1 MNNNGQVQS
10 AHVLSIGEILMRLLE
25 GVRKYWNII
34 PIFAC
39 IGCCI
44 MVIYT
49 YKNYVP
55 MYSAS
60 ATFTISP
67 SANDIASFSA
77 VNSSQ
82 LEAAFPY
89 IITSP
94 PLTNAVTEDLELGY
108 MPGTVTATAIE
119 NTNLFTI
126 TATASDYQLAYDLL
140 KSVINNFP
148 DVAEYIV
155 GNTEMVLVVPPSASS
170 EPVNI
175 VTYRI
180 RTLIGTG
187 IGIIACLG
195 LILFLE
201 MFNVTVRK
209 PDDIQTLLNN
219 ERLGA
224 VIKVVNKKSSNSS
237 RVVSIDAKHV
247 DSRYKESI
255 YSIRN
260 TIIKKCKAK
269 SLNSFLIT
277 STGAGE
283 GKTTLSSNLAI
294 SFKKKNL
301 RTIIIDCD
309 LRNPSLRRQFNL
321 PLDDNSLGI
330 VDVITG
336 VCNLEDAI
344 VRLKKSGLYVLPGTR
359 SVGNAAELMSSKQM
373 AELIEALKGMF
384 DYVIVDAPPV
394 GVIDDALEI
403 KDCVDGVV
411 FVVRQDYIKAQ
422 KITEAISSFGGS
434 KIEIFGCIFNMAS
447 GVFGTKGYGRYGYGN
462 YGYGGYGRYGKYG
475 KSKYYGGKY
484 GYGYGYG
491 GYGYGYGYGG
501 YGYGDYSDEDDKDKN
516 KSDDEGVTE
525 FESIAEIEAKEANE
539 VNEVNEAVEA
549 DEANETN
556 EVNEADEANE
566 AKKESNDEN

>member
-1 MNNNGQVQS
+1 MNNNNGPVQS
-10 AHVLSIGEILMRLLE
+10 AHILSIGEILMRLLE
-25 GVRKYWNII
+25 GVRKYWNLI

-39 IGCCI
+39 IGCCV

-49 YKNYVP
+49 YKNYIP
-55 MYSAS
+55 MYSAT

-67 SANDIASFSA
+67 SINSISSFSS
-77 VNSSQ
+77 VTSVQ
-82 LEAAFPY
+82 LEKTFPY

-94 PLTNAVTEDLELGY
+94 PLTKAVTEDLELGY

-126 TATASDYQLAYDLL
+126 TATSTDYQLAYDLL

-155 GNTEMVLVVPPSASS
+155 GDTEMVLVVPPSASS
-170 EPVNI
+170 EPVNN
-175 VTYRI
+175 VVYRI
-180 RTLIGTG
+180 RSLIGTG
-187 IGIIACLG
+187 VGAVACLC
-195 LILFLE
+195 LILFIE

-219 ERLGA
+219 ERLGS

-237 RVVSIDAKHV
+237 RVVSLDGKHV

-269 SLNSFLIT
+269 GFNSFLIT

-294 SFKKKNL
+294 AFKKKNL

-321 PLDDNSLGI
+321 PLDENSLGI

-336 VCNLEDAI
+336 VCNLEDAL
-344 VRLKKSGLYVLPGTR
+344 VRMKKSGLYVLPGTR

-373 AELIEALKGMF
+373 AELIDALKEMF

-422 KITEAISSFGGS
+422 KITEAIASFGGS

-462 YGYGGYGRYGKYG
+462 YGYGGYGRYGK
-475 KSKYYGGKY
+475 SSYYGGKY

-491 GYGYGYGYGG
+491 GYGYGYGYG
-501 YGYGDYSDEDDKDKN
+501 DYSDEDDKSKDE
-516 KSDDEGVTE
+516 SDNENGPE
-525 FESIAEIEAKEANE
+525 YESIAEIENKENL
-539 VNEVNEAVEA
+539 
-549 DEANETN
+549 
-556 EVNEADEANE
+556 
-566 AKKESNDEN
+566 ENNSEN